1 MLRACRRVLKKDVPL
16 AFFVVALADG
26 LSARQTE
33 RGIEAGPP
41 HADAGPGYGLLL
53 REAGFSDIE
62 LVDVTDE
69 YADTLTKSILVRESE
84 ANQLVDLI
92 GEDMFTESQARRR
105 SELDAVHSGIL
116 RRHLVSAVRP

>member
-1 MLRACRRVLKKDVPL
+1 VLRACRRVLKKDAPL
-16 AFFVVALADG
+16 AFYVVAVADG
-26 LSARQTE
+26 LSARQIE
-33 RGIEAGPP
+33 RGIESGPP
-41 HADAGPGYGLLL
+41 HADAGPGYGILL
-53 REAGFSDIE
+53 REAGFSNIE
-62 LVDVTDE
+62 FVDVTDE

-84 ANQLVDLI
+84 ANHLIDLI